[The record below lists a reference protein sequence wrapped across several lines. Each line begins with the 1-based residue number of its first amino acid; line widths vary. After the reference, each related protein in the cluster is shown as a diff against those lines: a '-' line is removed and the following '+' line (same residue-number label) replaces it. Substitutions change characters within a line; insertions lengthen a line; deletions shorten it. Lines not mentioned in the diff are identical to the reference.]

1 MGKEYNRGTT
11 LMKTLF
17 VLTEGQTET
26 NFVQRVLAPY
36 FIDFEIQLIPNTII
50 TKSDSRTGK
59 IYKGGISY
67 FSKIDSEI
75 KKLSGIVNKNADYFL
90 TTMIDYYGIPK
101 D

>member
-1 MGKEYNRGTT
+1 
-11 LMKTLF
+11 MKTLF

-75 KKLSGIVNKNADYFL
+75 KKQNAPFCQYKISGSLRCVKPPVCCP
-90 TTMIDYYGIPK
+90 G
-101 D
+101 